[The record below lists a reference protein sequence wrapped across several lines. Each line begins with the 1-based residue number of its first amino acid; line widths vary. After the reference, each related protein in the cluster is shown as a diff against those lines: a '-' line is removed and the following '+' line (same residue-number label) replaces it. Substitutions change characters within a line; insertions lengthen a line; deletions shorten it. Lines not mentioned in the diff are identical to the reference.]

1 MMSISRYKIY
11 PPNIIYLQW
20 TKDRDGF
27 DTRLQ
32 VKLMFEDISIHIEVE
47 I

>member
-11 PPNIIYLQW
+11 SPNIMYLQW
-20 TKDRDGF
+20 TKNQVGF

-32 VKLMFEDISIHIEVE
+32 VNLMFKDISIHIEVE